1 MRLLAD
7 ENIPGHTIR
16 ALRAAGHDVFAA
28 AEAAPGAPDRAL
40 LARAL
45 SDVRV
50 LFTFDRDFGELAVR
64 EPGRTPAGV
73 ILLRFV
79 PPGAAAVTRVVLEL
93 LDRSDL
99 AIEGFLSVVEAQ
111 HVRQL
116 PLRAV

>member
-16 ALRAAGHDVFAA
+16 ALRAAGHDVLAA
-28 AEAAPGAPDRAL
+28 AETLPGAADRAL
-40 LARAL
+40 LERA
-45 SDVRV
+45 VAEARV
-50 LFTFDRDFGELAVR
+50 LLTFDRDFGELAVR
-64 EPGRTPAGV
+64 ELSLMPPGV
-73 ILLRFV
+73 VLLRFV
-79 PPGAAAVTRVVLEL
+79 PAGAAAVTRVTLEL

-111 HVRQL
+111 HVRQR